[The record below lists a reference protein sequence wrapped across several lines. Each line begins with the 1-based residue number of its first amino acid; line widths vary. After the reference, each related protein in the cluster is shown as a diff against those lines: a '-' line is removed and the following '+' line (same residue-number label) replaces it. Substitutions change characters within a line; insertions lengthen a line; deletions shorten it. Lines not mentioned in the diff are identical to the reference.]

1 MARKFLAVQGQGLE
15 SDHLVLGLEV
25 GRVEGEGHIDGAVGV
40 LGNELGLGGDGVAV
54 GIEELLLGD
63 LAVLVGDLLVEG
75 AGDLVGLAGSD
86 VLVLH
91 GIDDSNIALTD
102 EVLVRI
108 QAVHGSGGKRGL
120 RDGDGLG
127 LVLDI
132 GMARKFL
139 AVQGQGLESDHLVL
153 GLEVGRVEGEGHI
166 DGAVG
171 VLGNELGLGGDGVA
185 VGIEELLLGDLAVLV
200 GDLLVEG
207 AGNLVGLAGGHVHV
221 MDGIDD
227 GGIILTDEVLITI
240 KGIRCGS
247 GELGLRDD
255 DSLAGIIHVGMG
267 SNLIVVVGQGLEG
280 NERGTFLERT
290 AIEVEGHI
298 DVSVGVL
305 CGKVC
310 FRSDGGTVLVF
321 EYLLRDLSVL
331 VKNLLVE
338 GTDDLVGLAGGHVVV
353 VDGIADSDIFLAR
366 NRLVT
371 VGSIDGGGADNGSL
385 HGNGL
390 VNVVDIL
397 VVGNL
402 DTVRGKGLEGDE
414 LGAGLDAAGIE
425 GEGHGRGTA
434 FGFRRELSSRGD
446 GVAVGIHESLLGGL
460 VHKGS
465 RERVGLP
472 GGKPGVTDIIGNGN
486 ITLSGDGLAIVRIAH
501 SACRELR
508 REHGH
513 LLGNVG
519 FVPMLGELRTL
530 CIGKRLIDHE
540 GLPLEV
546 VGIESVVKRD
556 GTCGVLSREGLLG
569 SDSLTVNRDGI
580 AGSGIMQF
588 TDDGVGLT
596 RDEMAVLYLV
606 GNLDG
611 ADPNVMVAIRSVVG
625 GGVDFRLRVIEGA
638 EVDSLGITGHS
649 NGRVDERIA
658 LISGAAKL
666 FNGIGV
672 KGQGTELVVRL
683 DGIGGGS
690 GAVPIEHAVVAE
702 PETGVSIELR
712 AVDGVAC
719 GQRPIVRVGVRVM
732 RVPRGRGAEI
742 AVLVGHSDMGL
753 AGSEG
758 GHLEGHACK
767 AVGTVVGFLSELDI
781 GTVDLLGNL
790 RGIVGDNT
798 FNGIVFLNLLE
809 RHFIRLYVAHWG
821 FSLTYDNGATWK
833 CRSPIK
839 SIPEGIARDKMSNV
853 KATETVGVC
862 TKRPRTHRLHVG
874 VLHRLHVAVLKVIV
888 AIVVKGGVVIDGE
901 LGTCKGGGTL
911 REVTGAVIGLLAV
924 EFTEKHTHRVICGI
938 VAD

>member
-353 VDGIADSDIFLAR
+353 VDGIADSDIFLTR

-402 DTVRGKGLEGDE
+402 DTVRGNSLEGDE

-501 SACRELR
+501 GACRELR

-638 EVDSLGITGHS
+638 EVDGLGITGHS
-649 NGRVDERIA
+649 NSRVDERIA

-666 FNGIGV
+666 FDGIGV

-874 VLHRLHVAVLKVIV
+874 VLKVIV
-888 AIVVKGGVVIDGE
+888 ALVVKGGVVIDGE

-924 EFTEKHTHRVICGI
+924 VFTEKHTHRVICGI

>member
-1 MARKFLAVQGQGLE
+1 MAREFLAVQGQGLE

-25 GRVEGEGHIDGAVGV
+25 RRVEGESYIDGAVG
-40 LGNELGLGGDGVAV
+40 
-54 GIEELLLGD
+54 I
-63 LAVLVGDLLVEG
+63 
-75 AGDLVGLAGSD
+75 
-86 VLVLH
+86 
-91 GIDDSNIALTD
+91 I
-102 EVLVRI
+102 
-108 QAVHGSGGKRGL
+108 
-120 RDGDGLG
+120 
-127 LVLDI
+127 
-132 GMARKFL
+132 
-139 AVQGQGLESDHLVL
+139 
-153 GLEVGRVEGEGHI
+153 
-166 DGAVG
+166 
-171 VLGNELGLGGDGVA
+171 GNELGLGGDGVA

-207 AGNLVGLAGGHVHV
+207 AGNLVGLAGSHVHV
-221 MDGIDD
+221 MDGIGD
-227 GGIILTDEVLITI
+227 GGIILADEVLITI

-267 SNLIVVVGQGLEG
+267 SNLLVVVGQGLEG

-305 CGKVC
+305 CGEVC

-331 VKNLLVE
+331 VKNLLIE
-338 GTDDLVGLAGGHVVV
+338 GTGDLVGLTGGHVVV
-353 VDGIADSDIFLAR
+353 VDSIADSDIFLAR
-366 NRLVT
+366 DRLVT

-402 DTVRGKGLEGDE
+402 DTVRGNSLEGDE

-434 FGFRRELSSRGD
+434 FGFRRELRSRGD
-446 GVAVGIHESLLGGL
+446 GGAVGIHESLLGGL

-486 ITLSGDGLAIVRIAH
+486 IILSGDGLAIVRIAH
-501 SACRELR
+501 GACRELR

-519 FVPMLGELRTL
+519 FIPMLGELRTL

-580 AGSGIMQF
+580 AGSGIMQL

-638 EVDSLGITGHS
+638 EVDGLGITGHS
-649 NGRVDERIA
+649 NSRVDERIA

-666 FNGIGV
+666 FDGIGV

-712 AVDGVAC
+712 AVDGAAC

-742 AVLVGHSDMGL
+742 AVLVGHGDMGL
-753 AGSEG
+753 TGGER
-758 GHLEGHACK
+758 GHLEGHTGE
-767 AVGTVVGFLSELDI
+767 VRGTVIGLFCELDI
-781 GTVDLLGNL
+781 GAVDLLGNL
-790 RGIVGDNT
+790 RDIVST
-798 FNGIVFLNLLE
+798 NGTCGRILLNLLE
-809 RHFIRLYVAHWG
+809 RHIVRLHIACGCLGLTNDDSTARDARVVIRVVV
-821 FSLTYDNGATWK
+821 
-833 CRSPIK
+833 
-839 SIPEGIARDKMSNV
+839 EGIAGNKI
-853 KATETVGVC
+853 VGLEVGDSVFVRLE
-862 TKRPRTHRLHVG
+862 RPRTHRLHVG
-874 VLHRLHVAVLKVIV
+874 VLKVIV
-888 AIVVKGGVVIDGE
+888 ALVVKGGVVIDGE

-924 EFTEKHTHRVICGI
+924 EFTKEHTHRVICGI

>member
-63 LAVLVGDLLVEG
+63 LAVLVGD
-75 AGDLVGLAGSD
+75 
-86 VLVLH
+86 
-91 GIDDSNIALTD
+91 
-102 EVLVRI
+102 
-108 QAVHGSGGKRGL
+108 
-120 RDGDGLG
+120 
-127 LVLDI
+127 
-132 GMARKFL
+132 F
-139 AVQGQGLESDHLVL
+139 
-153 GLEVGRVEGEGHI
+153 
-166 DGAVG
+166 
-171 VLGNELGLGGDGVA
+171 
-185 VGIEELLLGDLAVLV
+185 
-200 GDLLVEG
+200 LVEG

-227 GGIILTDEVLITI
+227 GGIILADEVLITI

-267 SNLIVVVGQGLEG
+267 SNLIVVVEQGLEG

-338 GTDDLVGLAGGHVVV
+338 GTGDLVGLAGCHVVV
-353 VDGIADSDIFLAR
+353 VDGITDSDIFLTR
-366 NRLVT
+366 DRLVT

-402 DTVRGKGLEGDE
+402 DTVRGNSLEGDE

-434 FGFRRELSSRGD
+434 FGICRELRSRGD

-501 SACRELR
+501 GACRELR

-580 AGSGIMQF
+580 AGSGIMQL
-588 TDDGVGLT
+588 TGDGVGLT
-596 RDEMAVLYLV
+596 RDEMAVLHLV

-638 EVDSLGITGHS
+638 EVDGLGITGHS
-649 NGRVDERIA
+649 NSRVDERIA

-712 AVDGVAC
+712 AVDGIAC

-742 AVLVGHSDMGL
+742 AVLIGHSDMGL
-753 AGSEG
+753 AGGEG

-767 AVGTVVGFLSELDI
+767 VLGTVVGLFRELDI
-781 GTVDLLGNL
+781 GTVDLLGNF
-790 RGIVGDNT
+790 RHVVGDNT

-809 RHFIRLYVAHWG
+809 RHFIRLYVAHWS
-821 FSLTYDNGATWK
+821 FSLTYDNGAAWK

-839 SIPEGIARDKMSNV
+839 SIPKGIARDKMSSV

-862 TKRPRTHRLHVG
+862 TKCPRTRRLHVG
-874 VLHRLHVAVLKVIV
+874 VLKVIV
-888 AIVVKGGVVIDGE
+888 ALVVKGGVVIDGE

-911 REVTGAVIGLLAV
+911 REVTSAVIGLLAV
-924 EFTEKHTHRVICGI
+924 VFTEEHTHRVICGI

>member
-40 LGNELGLGGDGVAV
+40 IGNELGLGGDGVAV
-54 GIEELLLGD
+54 GIEELLL
-63 LAVLVGDLLVEG
+63 
-75 AGDLVGLAGSD
+75 
-86 VLVLH
+86 
-91 GIDDSNIALTD
+91 
-102 EVLVRI
+102 R
-108 QAVHGSGGKRGL
+108 
-120 RDGDGLG
+120 
-127 LVLDI
+127 
-132 GMARKFL
+132 
-139 AVQGQGLESDHLVL
+139 
-153 GLEVGRVEGEGHI
+153 
-166 DGAVG
+166 
-171 VLGNELGLGGDGVA
+171 
-185 VGIEELLLGDLAVLV
+185 DLAVLV

-207 AGNLVGLAGGHVHV
+207 AGNLVGLAGSHVHV

-227 GGIILTDEVLITI
+227 GGIILADEVLITI

-267 SNLIVVVGQGLEG
+267 SNLLVVVGQGLEG

-305 CGKVC
+305 CGEVC

-331 VKNLLVE
+331 VKNLLIE
-338 GTDDLVGLAGGHVVV
+338 GTGDLVGLTGGHVVV
-353 VDGIADSDIFLAR
+353 VDSIADSDIFLTR
-366 NRLVT
+366 DRLVT

-402 DTVRGKGLEGDE
+402 DTVRGNSLEGDE

-434 FGFRRELSSRGD
+434 FGFRRELRSRGD
-446 GVAVGIHESLLGGL
+446 GGAVGIHESLLGGL

-472 GGKPGVTDIIGNGN
+472 GGKPGVTDIIGNSN
-486 ITLSGDGLAIVRIAH
+486 IALSGDGLAIIRIAH
-501 SACRELR
+501 GACRELR

-519 FVPMLGELRTL
+519 FIPMLGELRTL

-546 VGIESVVKRD
+546 VGIESVVKGD

-580 AGSGIMQF
+580 AGSGIMQL

-638 EVDSLGITGHS
+638 EVDGLGITGHS
-649 NGRVDERIA
+649 NSRVDERIA

-666 FNGIGV
+666 FDGIGV

-742 AVLVGHSDMGL
+742 AVLVGHGDVGL

-874 VLHRLHVAVLKVIV
+874 VLKVIV
-888 AIVVKGGVVIDGE
+888 ALVVKSGVVIDGE

-938 VAD
+938 VADRELHRRGFAIRAGNICGVNLRIGEISLGSLGLLHIVASGIERDGVRVPACVRRKGRYLVRAVGVSVDPIFGTCEGVAVIGVGKGLI

>member
-1 MARKFLAVQGQGLE
+1 
-15 SDHLVLGLEV
+15 
-25 GRVEGEGHIDGAVGV
+25 
-40 LGNELGLGGDGVAV
+40 
-54 GIEELLLGD
+54 
-63 LAVLVGDLLVEG
+63 
-75 AGDLVGLAGSD
+75 
-86 VLVLH
+86 
-91 GIDDSNIALTD
+91 
-102 EVLVRI
+102 
-108 QAVHGSGGKRGL
+108 
-120 RDGDGLG
+120 
-127 LVLDI
+127 
-132 GMARKFL
+132 MARKFL

-207 AGNLVGLAGGHVHV
+207 AGNLVGLAGCHVHV

-353 VDGIADSDIFLAR
+353 VDGVADSDIFLAR

-402 DTVRGKGLEGDE
+402 DTVRGNGLEGDE

-434 FGFRRELSSRGD
+434 FGICRELRSRGD

-501 SACRELR
+501 GACRELR

-569 SDSLTVNRDGI
+569 SDSLTVNRDSI
-580 AGSGIMQF
+580 AGSGIMQL

-596 RDEMAVLYLV
+596 RDEMAVLNLV

-611 ADPNVMVAIRSVVG
+611 ADTDVVVAVG
-625 GGVDFRLRVIEGA
+625 CVIGGSVDFRFRVIESS
-638 EVDSLGITGHS
+638 EVDGSTVAADGDGGVH
-649 NGRVDERIA
+649 ECIA
-658 LISGAAKL
+658 LIRGAAKL
-666 FNGIGV
+666 LDTV
-672 KGQGTELVVRL
+672 SVEGQGTELVVRL

-690 GAVPIEHAVVAE
+690 GAVPIEYAVVAE

-712 AVDGVAC
+712 AVNGAAC
-719 GQRPIVRVGVRVM
+719 GQRPIVCVGIRVM

-742 AVLVGHSDMGL
+742 AVLVGHGDMGL
-753 AGSEG
+753 TGGER
-758 GHLEGHACK
+758 GHLEGHTGE
-767 AVGTVVGFLSELDI
+767 VRGTVIGLFCELDI
-781 GTVDLLGNL
+781 GAVDLLGNL
-790 RGIVGDNT
+790 RDIVST
-798 FNGIVFLNLLE
+798 NGTCGRILLNLLE
-809 RHFIRLYVAHWG
+809 RHIVRLHIACGCLGLTNDDSTARDARVVIRVVV
-821 FSLTYDNGATWK
+821 
-833 CRSPIK
+833 
-839 SIPEGIARDKMSNV
+839 EGIAGNKI
-853 KATETVGVC
+853 VGLEVGDSVFVRLE
-862 TKRPRTHRLHVG
+862 RPRTRRLHVG
-874 VLHRLHVAVLKVIV
+874 VLKVIV
-888 AIVVKGGVVIDGE
+888 ALVVKGGIVIDGE

-911 REVTGAVIGLLAV
+911 REVARAVIGLLAV
-924 EFTEKHTHRVICGI
+924 VFTKEHSHRVICRI
-938 VAD
+938 VADRELHRRGLPIRSGNICGVNLRIGEISLGSLGFLHVVASGGERDGIRIPAFVCREGCYLVRAVGVSVDPIFGTCEGVAVIGVGKGLI

>member
-1 MARKFLAVQGQGLE
+1 MAREFLAVQGQGLE

-25 GRVEGEGHIDGAVGV
+25 RRVEGESYIDGAVG
-40 LGNELGLGGDGVAV
+40 
-54 GIEELLLGD
+54 I
-63 LAVLVGDLLVEG
+63 
-75 AGDLVGLAGSD
+75 
-86 VLVLH
+86 
-91 GIDDSNIALTD
+91 I
-102 EVLVRI
+102 
-108 QAVHGSGGKRGL
+108 
-120 RDGDGLG
+120 
-127 LVLDI
+127 
-132 GMARKFL
+132 
-139 AVQGQGLESDHLVL
+139 
-153 GLEVGRVEGEGHI
+153 
-166 DGAVG
+166 
-171 VLGNELGLGGDGVA
+171 GNELGLGGDGVA

-207 AGNLVGLAGGHVHV
+207 AGNLVGLAGSHVHV

-227 GGIILTDEVLITI
+227 GGIILADEVLITI

-267 SNLIVVVGQGLEG
+267 SNLLVVVGQGLEG

-305 CGKVC
+305 CGEVC

-331 VKNLLVE
+331 VKNLLIE
-338 GTDDLVGLAGGHVVV
+338 GTGDLVGLTGGHVVV
-353 VDGIADSDIFLAR
+353 VDSIADSDIFLTR
-366 NRLVT
+366 DRLVT

-402 DTVRGKGLEGDE
+402 DTVRGNSLEGDE

-434 FGFRRELSSRGD
+434 FGFRRELRSRGD
-446 GVAVGIHESLLGGL
+446 GGAVGIHESLLGGL

-486 ITLSGDGLAIVRIAH
+486 IILSGDGLAIVRIAH
-501 SACRELR
+501 GACRELR

-519 FVPMLGELRTL
+519 FIPMLGELRTL

-580 AGSGIMQF
+580 AGSGIMQL

-638 EVDSLGITGHS
+638 EVDGLGITGHS
-649 NGRVDERIA
+649 NSRVDERIA

-666 FNGIGV
+666 FDGIGV

-742 AVLVGHSDMGL
+742 AVLVGHGDVGL

-862 TKRPRTHRLHVG
+862 TKRPRTHRLLVG
-874 VLHRLHVAVLKVIV
+874 VLKVIV
-888 AIVVKGGVVIDGE
+888 ALVVKGGVVIDGE

-938 VAD
+938 VADRELHRRGFAIRAGNICGVNLRIGEISLGSLGLLHIVASGIERDGVRVPACVRRKGRYLVRAVGVSVDPIFGTCEGVAVIGVGKGLI